1 MNYLKKYFFK
11 NQKQYISIL
20 SVILLSSCSSM
31 ESLKFWGNGDIDLDE
46 PRPLVSVTNKL
57 STSVDWSMKFNGE
70 NTLGN
75 FIPAFSG
82 DSIFASDNTGSIKSI
97 DIKSGNINWEIETN
111 FLSSGT
117 AAGFGVLVASDVDGN
132 VIAFDQKDGSKIWT
146 TNVKGEVLAPAAIDA
161 KFIIVKT
168 GSGDLMALDKNDGE
182 IKWSYRSKLPTL
194 TIRGSSSPVIFE
206 NQIYATFDNG
216 RLGVFQIDSGFP
228 VWDGAIS
235 YVSGASEL
243 ENIIDADSSPVIDS
257 GLVFATN
264 YQGNLNIFDIAQ
276 KRSVWTSEVSSF
288 YSPVV
293 LRGIMG
299 VVESD
304 SLIKSFSMKSFEE
317 SWSTDEYSNR
327 LLSNPVSFNGYLIVG
342 DLEGYLHIIDPLSGK
357 TISRKKISKKPI
369 MSLISRSNNFY
380 AIDQGFSLYSI
391 SI

>member
-11 NQKQYISIL
+11 NQKQYLSIF
-20 SVILLSSCSSM
+20 SIILLSSCSSI
-31 ESLKFWGNGDIDLDE
+31 ESMKFWGNDDVDLDE
-46 PRPLVSVTNKL
+46 PRPLISFTNKL
-57 STSVDWSMKFNGE
+57 NTSVDWSIKFKGE

-75 FIPAFSG
+75 FLPAFSG
-82 DSIFASDNTGSIKSI
+82 DNLFASDNSGNIKSV
-97 DIKSGNINWEIETN
+97 DALSGNINWEIETN
-111 FLSSGT
+111 FLSSGI

-132 VIAFDQKDGSKIWT
+132 VIAFDQKDGSEIWT

-161 KFIIVKT
+161 KFIVIKT
-168 GSGDLMALDKNDGE
+168 GSGDLMALDKDSGE

-228 VWDGAIS
+228 IWDGAIS

-243 ENIIDADSSPVIDS
+243 ENIIDADSSPVIES

-327 LLSNPVSFNGYLIVG
+327 VLSNPVSFNGYLIVG
-342 DLEGYLHIIDPLSGK
+342 DLEGYIHVIDPLSG
-357 TISRKKISKKPI
+357 
-369 MSLISRSNNFY
+369 
-380 AIDQGFSLYSI
+380 
-391 SI
+391 

>member
-1 MNYLKKYFFK
+1 MNYLKNYFFK

-20 SVILLSSCSSM
+20 SVIILSSCSSI
-31 ESLKFWGNGDIDLDE
+31 ESMKFWGNDDIDLDE
-46 PRPLVSVTNKL
+46 PRPLVSFISKL
-57 STSVDWSMKFNGE
+57 NTSVDWSMKFNGE

-82 DSIFASDNTGSIKSI
+82 DNIFASDNTGSIKSI

-111 FLSSGT
+111 FLSSGI
-117 AAGFGVLVASDVDGN
+117 AAGFGILVASDVDGN

-146 TNVKGEVLAPAAIDA
+146 TNVKGEVLAPAAIDP

-276 KRSVWTSEVSSF
+276 KRSVWKSEVSSF

-327 LLSNPVSFNGYLIVG
+327 LLSNPISFNGYLIVG
-342 DLEGYLHIIDPLSGK
+342 DLEGYLHVIDPLSGK
-357 TISRKKISKKPI
+357 TISRKKISKNPI

>member
-57 STSVDWSMKFNGE
+57 NTSVDWSMKFNGE

-117 AAGFGVLVASDVDGN
+117 AAGLGVLVASDVHGN
-132 VIAFDQKDGSKIWT
+132 VIAFDQKDGSKIWM